1 MVDRA
6 SVHAWL
12 SIGGIPPRELLQR
25 TWSKLVENEILLR
38 ASAAAYYALTAFV
51 PFLAVL
57 VALAAHLAPDI
68 TGESGARGAIGGMTV
83 DEFRD
88 TLSRFL
94 PDEAYEVVADEIAR
108 IQKQPPVG
116 LLSVGLAVSL
126 WLASSLFRTVI
137 DTLNRIQGVRETRPY
152 WHLALTAIG
161 LTALEVVIMLGTM
174 VVLVV
179 WPQLRGWFGWTYRA
193 AVGETAAEWLIVA
206 SGILISFS
214 LTSYVGSNVRRR
226 WKWVTPGSA
235 LGTLAFLA
243 SGLLL
248 RVYVQYFGNY
258 GKTYG
263 SLAGVM
269 LLSFWFWIA
278 AVILLAALQ
287 IDRIIEDEQKEPL

>member
-1 MVDRA
+1 
-6 SVHAWL
+6 
-12 SIGGIPPRELLQR
+12 
-25 TWSKLVENEILLR
+25 
-38 ASAAAYYALTAFV
+38 
-51 PFLAVL
+51 
-57 VALAAHLAPDI
+57 
-68 TGESGARGAIGGMTV
+68 MTV

-94 PDEAYEVVADEIAR
+94 PNEAYEVVADEIAR
-108 IQKQPPVG
+108 IQKQPPIG

-137 DTLNRIQGVRETRPY
+137 DTVNRIQGVRETRPY

-179 WPQLRGWFGWTYRA
+179 WPQLRGWLGWTDRA
-193 AVGETAAEWLIVA
+193 VAGETATEWLIVA
-206 SGILISFS
+206 AGILISFS
-214 LTSYVGSNVRRR
+214 LTSYVGPNVRRR
-226 WKWVTPGSA
+226 WKWVTPGSV

-258 GKTYG
+258 GKTYV

-278 AVILLAALQ
+278 AVILLVALQ
-287 IDRIIEDEQKEPL
+287 IDRIIEDEQKEPP